1 MCQISKK
8 AFRVDKIGIK
18 RNIGKFSMKIGECI
32 YNVSMNF
39 SEVVLVNVYSIFLN
53 EKQYLQ
59 SCKWSGVKIM
69 HKVFKSPPQ
78 SFQNWTI
85 CESNLHRG
93 FRNQVQHLQ
102 IISEDLYAKKVVR
115 LVGIKRSQISVK
127 IDYYCFYSVPPTGGR
142 SDGQHPS
149 QFVPDTFVNL
159 SQRKYWKSTIV
170 TLHKELTIV
179 KA

>member
-1 MCQISKK
+1 MCQGFCKAHHTWNKFCSDIRCVRSPRK
-8 AFRVDKIGIK
+8 AFRVNNIDIKI
-18 RNIGKFSMKIGECI
+18 NIGKFSMKTGECI

-69 HKVFKSPPQ
+69 HKVFKSLPQ
-78 SFQNWTI
+78 SEQHVQNWTA

-127 IDYYCFYSVPPTGGR
+127 IDYYCFYSVPPTGDR
-142 SDGQHPS
+142 ILEAMD
-149 QFVPDTFVNL
+149 N
-159 SQRKYWKSTIV
+159 I
-170 TLHKELTIV
+170 LHNI
-179 KA
+179 